1 MKEIARRSKAGFDSL
16 HAELLQKYRDFSTKY
31 RSNTVSSNR
40 QLVKQDK
47 QAVSTSNIHKPK
59 DNQNTLQQTFVSY
72 VAGKGQD
79 EYFAVLSAETNIPPQ
94 DARQQSAHTKNIHV
108 PVVNSSHSKANTMPI
123 LNNEGIF
130 RQGKWNKTAHTS
142 RRSYKDHYEDIQLTN
157 QHYQPCYDKVY
168 PSLETEHIY
177 KTPQTQCNIT
187 NTTAESLKLDE
198 YSTIQPGAEDQ
209 ISNNVDSIYM
219 NQTQICGTCTVDD
232 YIDMERNE
240 NSTSFKDQTS
250 YSLQC
255 DHIAKTNVHVPISDR
270 SIMIQNDAEEQ
281 IPSNDGSIY
290 TNQGQMYEIDNIHET
305 EEYIAMARND
315 TSTSAKDTYVIGS
328 VTCEAFNKVEK
339 PLHQTYSNIIADK
352 SKNTNADS
360 DGECAKEDRMISV
373 TAERPLSA
381 AIVPFVQEAKP
392 KPPIRPRMQFFLYTV
407 EEVVECFNECA
418 MPQLANVC
426 REEHLDGEYFKDLGD
441 EDLAQEPFCLKS
453 FHISKVRK
461 IIAGWRPRRL
471 SAYKL
476 NS

>member
-1 MKEIARRSKAGFDSL
+1 M
-16 HAELLQKYRDFSTKY
+16 
-31 RSNTVSSNR
+31 
-40 QLVKQDK
+40 KQDK

-59 DNQNTLQQTFVSY
+59 DNHNTVQQTFVSY

-79 EYFAVLSAETNIPPQ
+79 EYSAVLSAETNIPPQ

-108 PVVNSSHSKANTMPI
+108 PVVKSSHSKANTMPI
-123 LNNEGIF
+123 LTNEGIF
-130 RQGKWNKTAHTS
+130 RQGKRNKTAHTS
-142 RRSYKDHYEDIQLTN
+142 RRSYKDHYKDIQLTN

-198 YSTIQPGAEDQ
+198 HSKIQNGAEDQ
-209 ISNNVDSIYM
+209 IFNNVDSIYM
-219 NQTQICGTCTVDD
+219 NQAQICGTCTVDD
-232 YIDMERNE
+232 YIDMERTE
-240 NSTSFKDQTS
+240 NSSSFKDQTS
-250 YSLQC
+250 CSLQC
-255 DHIAKTNVHVPISDR
+255 GIAQTNVQVPISGR
-270 SIMIQNDAEEQ
+270 SIMIQNDVEEQ

-315 TSTSAKDTYVIGS
+315 TTSAKDTYFIGS
-328 VTCEAFNKVEK
+328 VTCEAFDKIEK
-339 PLHQTYSNIIADK
+339 PQHQAHSNTMAEK
-352 SKNTNADS
+352 SKNTKADT

-373 TAERPLSA
+373 TAEKPLSA
-381 AIVPFVQEAKP
+381 AIVPFIQETKP
-392 KPPIRPRMQFFLYTV
+392 KPPIRPRMNFFLYTV
-407 EEVVECFNECA
+407 EEVAECFNECA

-426 REEHLDGEYFKDLGD
+426 REENLDGEYFKDLGD

-471 SAYKL
+471 SAFKL
-476 NS
+476 NN

>member
-1 MKEIARRSKAGFDSL
+1 M
-16 HAELLQKYRDFSTKY
+16 
-31 RSNTVSSNR
+31 
-40 QLVKQDK
+40 KQDK

-72 VAGKGQD
+72 VAGRGQD
-79 EYFAVLSAETNIPPQ
+79 EYSAVLSADTNIPPQ
-94 DARQQSAHTKNIHV
+94 DARQQSAHAKNIHV

-123 LNNEGIF
+123 LTNEGIF
-130 RQGKWNKTAHTS
+130 RQGKRNKTAHTS

-157 QHYQPCYDKVY
+157 QHNQPCYDKVY

-177 KTPQTQCNIT
+177 KTPQTECNIT
-187 NTTAESLKLDE
+187 NTTAESLKLNE
-198 YSTIQPGAEDQ
+198 HSKIQNGAEDQ
-209 ISNNVDSIYM
+209 IFNNVDSIYM
-219 NQTQICGTCTVDD
+219 NQAQICGTCSVDD
-232 YIDMERNE
+232 YIDMESNE
-240 NSTSFKDQTS
+240 SSTSFKDQTS
-250 YSLQC
+250 HSLQC
-255 DHIAKTNVHVPISDR
+255 GIAKTNVQVPISDR
-270 SIMIQNDAEEQ
+270 SMIQNDVEEQ
-281 IPSNDGSIY
+281 IPRNDGSIY
-290 TNQGQMYEIDNIHET
+290 TNQEQVNKIDNVQET
-305 EEYIAMARND
+305 EEYIAMARDD
-315 TSTSAKDTYVIGS
+315 TISSAKDTYFIGS
-328 VTCEAFNKVEK
+328 VTCEAFDKAEK
-339 PLHQTYSNIIADK
+339 PLHKAYSNIIADK
-352 SKNTNADS
+352 SKNTKADS
-360 DGECAKEDRMISV
+360 DGECAEEDRVKSV

-381 AIVPFVQEAKP
+381 AIVPFIQETKP

-426 REEHLDGEYFKDLGD
+426 REEQLDGEYFKDLGD